1 MMIKKILCAIDRSPS
16 SLQAF
21 GYAIALARWQSAR
34 LNLLEVVEEAPLPGV
49 TRAPKSD
56 GVPNETRTA
65 LERDLRRALTARR
78 ASDVKVE
85 ISLRKGTAVQEILA
99 HAKTSRADLIVIGS
113 HGRGGV
119 QRLVLGSVAEKV
131 LRLATCPVLT
141 VRRGVRLVR
150 RSRSPFETIL
160 CPTDFSA
167 AANKAVAYA
176 KRLAQE
182 ADAKLILMTAVEW
195 PFGDEVSSGAVAE
208 LQKSIASNAS
218 DALTRLLPRPASN
231 GPRAQAI
238 VAVGKASAA
247 IVKVARARSADLIVM
262 GVSGRG
268 ALDVALLGS
277 TTYHVIREG
286 AWPVLTVRTGKG

>member
-1 MMIKKILCAIDRSPS
+1 
-16 SLQAF
+16 
-21 GYAIALARWQSAR
+21 
-34 LNLLEVVEEAPLPGV
+34 
-49 TRAPKSD
+49 
-56 GVPNETRTA
+56 
-65 LERDLRRALTARR
+65 
-78 ASDVKVE
+78 VKVE
-85 ISLRKGTAVQEILA
+85 ISMRKGNVVQEILA
-99 HAKTSRADLIVIGS
+99 HARTSRSDLVVLGT

-141 VRRGVRLVR
+141 VRRGVRLAR
-150 RSRSPFETIL
+150 RHGPPFETIV
-160 CPTDFSA
+160 CPTDFSP

-182 ADAKLILMTAVEW
+182 ADATLILMTAVEW
-195 PFGDEVSSGAVAE
+195 PFGEVVMSGAVAE
-208 LQKSIASNAS
+208 FRKGIELDASE
-218 DALTRLLPRPASN
+218 ALTRLMPRRAS

-238 VAVGKASAA
+238 VALGKASAA

-277 TTYHVIREG
+277 TTHHVIREG
-286 AWPVLTVRTGKG
+286 AWPVLTVQTGKR